1 MTYIHLYVG
10 ISGQIIYNQSTNYKK
25 IHKPTKAS
33 SKELWEYRNILLG
46 KFIEQIIMNR
56 WENLEQ
62 KNQSRRE
69 RSSNEGIQGQTT
81 KIKGHLKGNIKS

>member
-1 MTYIHLYVG
+1 
-10 ISGQIIYNQSTNYKK
+10 
-25 IHKPTKAS
+25 
-33 SKELWEYRNILLG
+33 
-46 KFIEQIIMNR
+46 MNR